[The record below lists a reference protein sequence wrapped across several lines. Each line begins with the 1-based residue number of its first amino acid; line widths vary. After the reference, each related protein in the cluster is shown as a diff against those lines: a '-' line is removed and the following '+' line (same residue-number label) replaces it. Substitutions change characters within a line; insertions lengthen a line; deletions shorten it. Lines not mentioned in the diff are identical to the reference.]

1 MIDLTSAPS
10 SRLKTLTFFARWSLW
25 LLVLVWGLFLVA
37 WGGLHW
43 LIVPRIGDF
52 RPQLEAKAT
61 QVLGVPVRIGSI
73 TAHSHGMIPSFEIS
87 QLQLFDAQG
96 REALRLPKVLAALS
110 PRSVWNL
117 GFDQLYI
124 DRPQLNVRRAA
135 DGKIY
140 VAGLDFSQKSD
151 DSDSSAV
158 DWFFSQIEFV
168 IHDGTIEWTDELNAR
183 PTLALQ
189 QVDLVVRNR
198 ARHHDMRLDAT
209 PPAAWGER
217 FSVRAKFVQPLLS
230 RGSSRWRAWEGQI
243 FGDFNR
249 VDLSELRR
257 YADLGIDLQQGR
269 GAVRAW
275 VDVDRAQVSNVVADV
290 ALAQV
295 DVTLDAG
302 LQALEMQS
310 VLGRLG
316 VQMLPRGF
324 EFEAQALA
332 FDTHDGLH
340 WHAGNISALYL
351 SADAD
356 ESARGEFKAD
366 KLDLATLSQIAD
378 RLPIDPKMRATL
390 AAYAPKGLVQ
400 RIQARWQG
408 PFDALNTYEARG
420 RVSGLA
426 FSAQNARPVAGAAP
440 KLPLAV
446 PESLPGAGLDAGADS
461 PGIRGVNAEFEL
473 NQSGGKASVQVVDGA
488 VDLPGVFD
496 DPLVAVNR
504 LSGEVKWQV
513 KGEHIALQLPNLKFS
528 NADAQGEAQIK
539 WETSDPAQSE
549 GRSRFPGVL
558 DLQAV
563 LSRADGTRVYR
574 YLPTVLSQSVRDYVR
589 DAFPV
594 GKASGVKFRVRGDLY
609 DMPFKDPK
617 KGEFRIS
624 ADIHNATFLYVPSR
638 IQSPGE
644 LPWPAL
650 TQLNGELVIER
661 TQLQVRSAR
670 AKFGSTSGLQVTRV
684 DANIPDMDQSIV
696 SVTADVRGPLPEVLG
711 IVNGSP
717 LAAMTEHA
725 LAQTVATGVADYKFK
740 LNLPLDNM
748 DASTVQGSVMLA
760 GNDVQISP
768 STPKLLRARGPIN
781 FTDSGFSLA
790 GVQARM
796 LGGDVRLDG
805 GWLAEPVA
813 AKGPVAARAPAAM
826 VIRASGTASADG
838 LRQATEL
845 GFVAR
850 LAQNASG
857 SAAYTAVLGFRR
869 GEPELQVF
877 SNLQGLSLGL
887 PAPFNKSAEAPL
899 PLRLETALLRD
910 SWLPGPD
917 GQVRLRDQFT
927 LELGRMASIVY
938 QRDLSGALPRVVRGS
953 IAVGLA
959 GDEAVPLPDEGVVA
973 NINMSGVNL
982 DAWSAALTQA
992 AGTSLAGAAP
1002 APAGSAAA
1010 AASPALTYL
1019 PNSMAVRAKELTL
1032 GGRTLHNVVVGG
1044 GREGLMWRAN
1054 LDASELNGYVEYRQ
1068 PSGAGEGRVY
1078 ARLARLSIAP
1088 AAAAEVETILNEQP
1102 AGIPALDIV
1111 VDDFELRGKRL
1122 GRVEVEAINRGGGV
1136 LAREGG
1142 VREWRLN
1149 KFNMTTPEAVLTA
1162 SGNWASTNAQTS
1174 LLLPGAP
1181 VRGVAGPRRTVLK
1194 FKLDINDGG
1203 GLLARFGMKDVVRRG
1218 RGKME
1223 GQVAWQGSPITL
1235 DYPSLAGAFTV
1246 NVEAGQFLKA
1256 EPGIAKL
1263 FGVLSLQALPRRL
1276 SLDFRDVF
1284 SEGFAF
1290 DFLRGDIAI
1299 EQGIAKTNNLQ
1310 MKGVNAA
1317 VLMEGR
1323 ADIAK
1328 ETQEVKVVVVPELN
1342 AGTASLIATVINP
1355 AVGLGSFLAQY
1366 FLRKPLAEAATQEF
1380 YIDGSWVDPK
1390 ITKVERKLLNPAEVA
1405 N

>member
-124 DRPQLNVRRAA
+124 DSPQLNVRRAA

-140 VAGLDFSQKSD
+140 VAGLDFSQKND

-249 VDLSELRR
+249 VDLSEL
-257 YADLGIDLQQGR
+257 
-269 GAVRAW
+269 
-275 VDVDRAQVSNVVADV
+275 
-290 ALAQV
+290 
-295 DVTLDAG
+295 
-302 LQALEMQS
+302 
-310 VLGRLG
+310 
-316 VQMLPRGF
+316 QMLPRGF

-446 PESLPGAGLDAGADS
+446 PESLPGAGLDAGSDS

-528 NADAQGEAQIK
+528 NDDAQGEAQIK

-644 LPWPAL
+644 QPWPAL
-650 TQLNGELVIER
+650 TQLSGELVIER

-725 LAQTVATGVADYKFK
+725 LAQTVATGLADYKFK

-805 GWLAEPVA
+805 GWLAEPVV

-887 PAPFNKSAEAPL
+887 PAQ
-899 PLRLETALLRD
+899 
-910 SWLPGPD
+910 D

-1002 APAGSAAA
+1002 APAG
-1010 AASPALTYL
+1010 
-1019 PNSMAVRAKELTL
+1019 R
-1032 GGRTLHNVVVGG
+1032 
-1044 GREGLMWRAN
+1044 
-1054 LDASELNGYVEYRQ
+1054 
-1068 PSGAGEGRVY
+1068 
-1078 ARLARLSIAP
+1078 
-1088 AAAAEVETILNEQP
+1088 
-1102 AGIPALDIV
+1102 
-1111 VDDFELRGKRL
+1111 
-1122 GRVEVEAINRGGGV
+1122 
-1136 LAREGG
+1136 
-1142 VREWRLN
+1142 
-1149 KFNMTTPEAVLTA
+1149 
-1162 SGNWASTNAQTS
+1162 
-1174 LLLPGAP
+1174 
-1181 VRGVAGPRRTVLK
+1181 
-1194 FKLDINDGG
+1194 
-1203 GLLARFGMKDVVRRG
+1203 
-1218 RGKME
+1218 
-1223 GQVAWQGSPITL
+1223 
-1235 DYPSLAGAFTV
+1235 
-1246 NVEAGQFLKA
+1246 
-1256 EPGIAKL
+1256 
-1263 FGVLSLQALPRRL
+1263 
-1276 SLDFRDVF
+1276 
-1284 SEGFAF
+1284 
-1290 DFLRGDIAI
+1290 
-1299 EQGIAKTNNLQ
+1299 
-1310 MKGVNAA
+1310 
-1317 VLMEGR
+1317 
-1323 ADIAK
+1323 
-1328 ETQEVKVVVVPELN
+1328 
-1342 AGTASLIATVINP
+1342 
-1355 AVGLGSFLAQY
+1355 
-1366 FLRKPLAEAATQEF
+1366 
-1380 YIDGSWVDPK
+1380 
-1390 ITKVERKLLNPAEVA
+1390 
-1405 N
+1405 